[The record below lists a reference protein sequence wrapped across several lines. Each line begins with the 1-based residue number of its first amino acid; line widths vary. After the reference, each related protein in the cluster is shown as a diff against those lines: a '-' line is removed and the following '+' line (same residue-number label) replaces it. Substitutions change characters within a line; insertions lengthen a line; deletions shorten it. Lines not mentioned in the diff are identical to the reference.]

1 MNIGEKIRVFR
12 GIKGYSQESFA
23 EMLEMSV
30 AGYAQI
36 ERNETDV
43 KYSRL
48 EQIAEKLEIPVA
60 DLITFGDKGSY
71 SIHSFN
77 VHTPTNGIVTGQITN
92 FHHSNDLQQI
102 KHDIEKLQ
110 LINEKMQM
118 ELSYLKELMQKQ

>member
-12 GIKGYSQESFA
+12 GIKGYSQENFA
-23 EMLEMSV
+23 EMLNMSV

-48 EQIAEKLEIPVA
+48 EQIAEKLDISVA
-60 DLITFGDKGSY
+60 DLIAFGNNNTY
-71 SIHSFN
+71 SIHSL
-77 VHTPTNGIVTGQITN
+77 NGIINGQYAN
-92 FHHSNDLQQI
+92 YNNNSDLQQI

-110 LINEKMQM
+110 LINEKMQA
-118 ELSYLKELMQKQ
+118 EINYLKELLTK